1 MLSGNTIVK
10 LSNSPTETS
19 GYLMFSTSSKNI
31 FNSLVAPM
39 GVLFLEI
46 VFPILHLTTFNIVAL
61 LRFKKVIDNKRKVLN
76 DPSGKSKR
84 NKLSEKANH
93 RFTRLIITLTFICI
107 LTRVFDMLT
116 SILMRLKRSVD
127 LLGPNG
133 FLDSFLS
140 NENNALLFLL
150 KQTSFML
157 LFWSHALDGVL
168 YFFYDKQM
176 ESLWNKKA

>member
-1 MLSGNTIVK
+1 LLSGNTIVK
-10 LSNSPTETS
+10 LSNSPTETN
-19 GYLMFSTSSKNI
+19 GYLMFSESSKNI
-31 FNSLVAPM
+31 INSLVAPM

-46 VFPILHLTTFNIVAL
+46 VLPILHLTTFNIVAL
-61 LRFKKVIDNKRKVLN
+61 HRFKKVIDNKRKVLN

-84 NKLSEKANH
+84 NKLTEKANH
-93 RFTRLIITLTFICI
+93 RFTRLIITLSFICI
-107 LTRVFDMLT
+107 LTRVFDLLT
-116 SILMRLKRSVD
+116 AIFYRLRLK
-127 LLGPNG
+127 G
-133 FLDSFLS
+133 FLDDFLS